1 MTQEKKEG
9 AFARLAAGLAKTRAQ
24 MAESLSEL
32 FSTDEIDD
40 DFFDDLEEILIE
52 SDMGPKTAMD
62 IVDELRLKVRVHSVL
77 KVKQARSILTD
88 LLMERMKRHQPDYDY
103 LDRKSVIFFT
113 GVNGAGK
120 TTTIGKI
127 ASLAVQQG
135 RSVLIAGA
143 DTFRAAAGDQLERW
157 AQRAGVRM
165 IGGAEGA
172 DPGSVLFDAIAA
184 AKAKNCDLL
193 LVDTAGRLQNKKNL
207 MNELGKLYRI
217 LDKHYSE
224 AHLETWLVLDATTGQ
239 NGLSQARE
247 FSDAAPIDA
256 LVITKM
262 DGSARGGIAVALLE
276 EMDIP
281 VKYIGVG
288 ESIED
293 LQRFNPETYVRALM
307 MNEEEENNE

>member
-1 MTQEKKEG
+1 MEQEKTNREG
-9 AFARLAAGLAKTRAQ
+9 RFARLVAGLSKTRAQ
-24 MAESLSEL
+24 MAEGLAEVFSSEV
-32 FSTDEIDD
+32 IDD
-40 DFFDDLEEILIE
+40 DFFDDLEEVLIE
-52 SDMGPKTAMD
+52 SDMGPQTAVD
-62 IVDELRLKVRVHSVL
+62 IVDQLRLKVRVHSIL
-77 KVKQARSILTD
+77 KTKQARKVLTD
-88 LLMERMKRHQPDYDY
+88 LIMERVQGHEADYDY
-103 LDRKSVIFFT
+103 LKRKSVIFFT

-127 ASLAVQQG
+127 AALARLEG
-135 RSVLIAGA
+135 LSVLIAGA

-157 AQRAGVRM
+157 ADRAGVRM

-184 AKAKNCDLL
+184 AKARDIDLL

-217 LDKHYSE
+217 LQKQYPE

-247 FSDAAPIDA
+247 FSQAAPIDA
-256 LVITKM
+256 LIITKM
-262 DGSARGGIAVALLE
+262 DGSARGGIALALLD
-276 EMDIP
+276 EMDVP

-288 ESIED
+288 EKIED
-293 LQRFNPETYVRALM
+293 LQRFDPEDYVKALM
-307 MNEEEENNE
+307 MDEEE

>member
-1 MTQEKKEG
+1 MSEQKKES

-24 MAESLSEL
+24 MAEGLAEIFTSE
-32 FSTDEIDD
+32 EIDD
-40 DFFDDLEEILIE
+40 DFFDDLEEVLIE
-52 SDMGPKTAMD
+52 SDMGPHTALD
-62 IVDELRLKVRVHSVL
+62 IVDQLRLKVRVHSIW
-77 KVKQARSILTD
+77 KVPQARKVLTD
-88 LLMERMKRHQPDYDY
+88 LLMDRMKDHKPTYEY

-127 ASLAVQQG
+127 AALAVQQG

-157 AQRAGVRM
+157 AERAGVRM

-184 AKAKNCDLL
+184 AKARDIDLL

-217 LDKHYSE
+217 LEKQYSE

-239 NGLSQARE
+239 NGLSQAKE
-247 FSDAAPIDA
+247 FSEAAPIDA

-288 ESIED
+288 EQIED
-293 LQRFNPETYVRALM
+293 LQRFDPEAYVRALM
-307 MNEEEENNE
+307 MSEEEA

>member
-1 MTQEKKEG
+1 MEQENTNREG
-9 AFARLAAGLAKTRAQ
+9 RFARLVAGLSKTRAQ
-24 MAESLSEL
+24 MAEGFADI
-32 FSTDEIDD
+32 FSTEVIDD
-40 DFFDDLEEILIE
+40 DFFDDLEEVLIE
-52 SDMGPKTAMD
+52 SDMGPQTAVD
-62 IVDELRLKVRVHSVL
+62 IVDQLRLKVRVHSIL
-77 KVKQARSILTD
+77 KAKQARQVLTD
-88 LLMERMKRHQPDYDY
+88 LIMERVQGHKADYDY
-103 LDRKSVIFFT
+103 LTRKSVIFFT

-127 ASLAVQQG
+127 AALARQEG
-135 RSVLIAGA
+135 LSVLIAGA

-157 AQRAGVRM
+157 ADRAGVRM

-184 AKAKNCDLL
+184 AKARDIDLL

-217 LDKHYSE
+217 LQKQYPE
-224 AHLETWLVLDATTGQ
+224 AYLETWLVLDATTGQ

-247 FSDAAPIDA
+247 FSQAAPIDA

-262 DGSARGGIAVALLE
+262 DGSARGGIALALLD

-288 ESIED
+288 EKIED
-293 LQRFNPETYVRALM
+293 LQRFDPEDYVRALM
-307 MNEEEENNE
+307 MDEEE

>member
-1 MTQEKKEG
+1 M
-9 AFARLAAGLAKTRAQ
+9 
-24 MAESLSEL
+24 
-32 FSTDEIDD
+32 
-40 DFFDDLEEILIE
+40 
-52 SDMGPKTAMD
+52 
-62 IVDELRLKVRVHSVL
+62 
-77 KVKQARSILTD
+77 
-88 LLMERMKRHQPDYDY
+88 
-103 LDRKSVIFFT
+103 IFLT

-127 ASLAVQQG
+127 AALARQAG
-135 RSVLIAGA
+135 LSVLIAGA

-157 AQRAGVRM
+157 ADRAGVRM

-184 AKAKNCDLL
+184 AKARDIDLL

-217 LDKHYSE
+217 LQKQYPE

-247 FSDAAPIDA
+247 FSQAAPIDA
-256 LVITKM
+256 LIITKM
-262 DGSARGGIAVALLE
+262 DGSARGGIALALLD
-276 EMDIP
+276 EMDVP

-288 ESIED
+288 EKIED
-293 LQRFNPETYVRALM
+293 LQRFDPEDYVKALM
-307 MNEEEENNE
+307 MDEEE

>member
-1 MTQEKKEG
+1 MEQENTNREG
-9 AFARLAAGLAKTRAQ
+9 RFARLVAGLSKTRAQ
-24 MAESLSEL
+24 MAEGLAEVFSSEV
-32 FSTDEIDD
+32 IDD
-40 DFFDDLEEILIE
+40 DFFDDLEEVLIE
-52 SDMGPKTAMD
+52 SDMGPQTAVD
-62 IVDELRLKVRVHSVL
+62 IVDQLRLKVRVHSIL
-77 KVKQARSILTD
+77 KTKQARKVLTD
-88 LLMERMKRHQPDYDY
+88 LIMERVQGHEADYDY
-103 LDRKSVIFFT
+103 LIRKSVIFFT

-127 ASLAVQQG
+127 AALARQAG
-135 RSVLIAGA
+135 LSVLIAGA

-157 AQRAGVRM
+157 ADRAGVRM

-184 AKAKNCDLL
+184 AKARDIDLL

-217 LDKHYSE
+217 LQKQYPE

-247 FSDAAPIDA
+247 VSQAAPIDA
-256 LVITKM
+256 LIITKM
-262 DGSARGGIAVALLE
+262 DGSARGGIALALLD
-276 EMDIP
+276 EMDVP

-288 ESIED
+288 EKIED
-293 LQRFNPETYVRALM
+293 LQRFDPEDYVKALM
-307 MNEEEENNE
+307 MDEEE

>member
-1 MTQEKKEG
+1 MEQENTNREG
-9 AFARLAAGLAKTRAQ
+9 RFARLVAGLSKTRAQ
-24 MAESLSEL
+24 MAEGLAEVFSSEV
-32 FSTDEIDD
+32 IDD
-40 DFFDDLEEILIE
+40 DFFDDLEEVLIE
-52 SDMGPKTAMD
+52 SDMGPQTAVD
-62 IVDELRLKVRVHSVL
+62 IVDQLRLKVRVHSIL
-77 KVKQARSILTD
+77 KTKQARKVLTD
-88 LLMERMKRHQPDYDY
+88 LIMERVQGHEADYDY
-103 LDRKSVIFFT
+103 LIRKSVIFFT

-127 ASLAVQQG
+127 AALARQAG
-135 RSVLIAGA
+135 LSVLIAGA

-157 AQRAGVRM
+157 ADRAGVRM

-184 AKAKNCDLL
+184 AKARDIDLL

-217 LDKHYSE
+217 LQKQYPE

-247 FSDAAPIDA
+247 FSQAAPIDA
-256 LVITKM
+256 LIITKM
-262 DGSARGGIAVALLE
+262 DGSARGGIALALLD
-276 EMDIP
+276 EMDVP

-288 ESIED
+288 EKIED
-293 LQRFNPETYVRALM
+293 LQRFDPEDYVKALM
-307 MNEEEENNE
+307 MDEEE

>member
-1 MTQEKKEG
+1 MEQENTNREG
-9 AFARLAAGLAKTRAQ
+9 RFARLVAGLSKTRAQ
-24 MAESLSEL
+24 MAEGLSEV
-32 FSTDEIDD
+32 FSTEVIDD
-40 DFFDDLEEILIE
+40 DFFDDLEEVLIE
-52 SDMGPKTAMD
+52 SDMGPQTAVD
-62 IVDELRLKVRVHSVL
+62 IVDQLRLKVRVHSIL
-77 KVKQARSILTD
+77 KTKQARKVLTD
-88 LLMERMKRHQPDYDY
+88 LIMERVQGHEADYDY
-103 LDRKSVIFFT
+103 LMRKSVIFFT

-127 ASLAVQQG
+127 AALAKQEG
-135 RSVLIAGA
+135 LSVLIAGA

-157 AQRAGVRM
+157 ADRAGVRM

-184 AKAKNCDLL
+184 AKARDIDLL

-217 LDKHYSE
+217 LQKQYPE
-224 AHLETWLVLDATTGQ
+224 AYLETWLVLDATTGQ

-247 FSDAAPIDA
+247 FSQAAPIDA

-262 DGSARGGIAVALLE
+262 DGSARGGIALALLD
-276 EMDIP
+276 EMDVP

-288 ESIED
+288 EKIED
-293 LQRFNPETYVRALM
+293 LQRFDPEDYVRALM
-307 MNEEEENNE
+307 MDEEE